1 VGGKMSDNIL
11 KPTHP
16 MWDYVFRNL
25 SEKLE
30 KTECNG
36 DLSIT
41 ETILKTIFDIDV
53 YKTIKYFEENGG
65 YCDCE
70 VMKNVYKRS
79 SLLFN

>member
-1 VGGKMSDNIL
+1 MSDNIL
-11 KPTHP
+11 KSTHP
-16 MWDYVFRNL
+16 MWEYFFRNL

-30 KTECNG
+30 KIECKG

-41 ETILKTIFDIDV
+41 ETILKTIIDIDIN
-53 YKTIKYFEENGG
+53 KTIKFFEENGG

-79 SLLFN
+79 SSLFN